1 MSSVVASPVMAT
13 ISTGFRTSQFNKICT
28 AKCYIQ
34 SPLHPVLYRHKYSI
48 KFPSPFTLITR
59 VSRTNRVANS
69 TRGENSFEDTEE
81 PVIKAGASSDE
92 TKISPAM
99 FHFLN
104 ATLRWVYFMIVI
116 GTLGRKNNPQVT
128 WAAMGIIASAYMSKA
143 LKVLLNQ
150 GRPSSA
156 FGIRADPGMPS
167 SHAYTLLYLAVYSAV
182 ALIGWKGLDTITFG
196 IGFTIIVL
204 GAFMAW
210 LRTVEGVHTNFQ
222 VLVGI
227 VLGSVTAI
235 LWYYTWNTV
244 MIKYLYF
251 FDKVR
256 VFLHLSTLIALLN
269 L

>member
-1 MSSVVASPVMAT
+1 MSSVVASPVMTT

-28 AKCYIQ
+28 AKCCIH
-34 SPLHPVLYRHKYSI
+34 SPLRPVLYPHKYSI
-48 KFPSPFTLITR
+48 KFPSPSTLINR
-59 VSRTNRVANS
+59 VSRRNRAANS
-69 TRGENSFEDTEE
+69 ARGENSFKDTDQ

-92 TKISPAM
+92 TPISPAM

-104 ATLRWVYFMIVI
+104 ATLRWVYLIIVI
-116 GTLGRKNNPQVT
+116 GTLFRGNNPQVT
-128 WAAMGIIASAYMSKA
+128 WAVMGIIASAHISKA

-150 GRPSSA
+150 ERPSSA

-167 SHAYTLLYLAVYSAV
+167 SHAYTLLYLTVYSAV

-196 IGFTIIVL
+196 IGCAIIVL
-204 GAFMAW
+204 GVFMAW

-222 VLVGI
+222 VMVGI

-235 LWYYTWNTV
+235 MWYYTWNAV
-244 MIKYLYF
+244 MIRYLYF

-256 VFLHLSTLIALLN
+256 IFLHLSSLIALLN